1 MTTQLNP
8 SEATSLAL
16 NTLSTQLRA
25 ILQMPDGPA
34 KAAIAS
40 FEILLAA
47 NLTMISDAANEH
59 IDEFNAL
66 IGELEARDQEIETIT
81 QEHSALKIQS
91 SRLIAARRNDEDM
104 VRKIEATSAQI
115 AHQRDAYKRD
125 AEEGRRHKPELDKA
139 KARLKRLEESAV
151 KREAEHNELKMKLQ
165 RTESLLMRAARGVIQ
180 AKDTVQNVQHRMM
193 QDGLEAEVTIEVKGV
208 HYYIYRR
215 PCIVAEAFKPTDG
228 QVASRD
234 HMYVFR
240 VETSAGYH
248 WDAIPLVD
256 GDVGIVK
263 QRAMPKEVKQY
274 LVNEYKQSPLFE
286 LEHINLR
293 SDEMDQG
300 IGKLSNILA
309 ELESID
315 HNLTPLKVKDSLKQT
330 RARKLMGN
338 SGRKAA

>member
-1 MTTQLNP
+1 MTTKLNP

-40 FEILLAA
+40 FETLLAA

-66 IGELEARDQEIETIT
+66 ISELETRDQEIEAIT
-81 QEHSALKIQS
+81 QEHNALKVQS
-91 SRLIAARRNDEDM
+91 SRLIAARRTDEEM

-125 AEEGRRHKPELDKA
+125 AEEGRRYKPDLDKA
-139 KARLKRLEESAV
+139 KARLKRLEESAI

-193 QDGLEAEVTIEVKGV
+193 LDGLEAEMTIEVKGV

-248 WDAIPLVD
+248 WDAIPLID

-274 LVNEYKQSPLFE
+274 LINEYKQSPLFE
-286 LEHINLR
+286 LERINLR

-309 ELESID
+309 ELENID
-315 HNLTPLKVKDSLKQT
+315 HNLTPLKIKDSLKQT

-338 SGRKAA
+338 SGKKAA